1 MEEVGAVDG
10 LVVGSALGLLVNV
23 NVGSV
28 EGLAVRITEEGTTD
42 LLKVGQVDG
51 ILELVGWPDGSTE
64 GDTEDGQNEGFP
76 VGVLDG
82 VGKVDG

>member
-1 MEEVGAVDG
+1 MEEVGAVDI
-10 LVVGSALGLLVNV
+10 GSALGLLVNA

-28 EGLAVRITEEGTTD
+28 EGLAVGIAEEGTSD
-42 LLKVGQVDG
+42 MLKVGQADG

-64 GDTEDGQNEGFP
+64 GDAEDGQNEGFP
-76 VGVLDG
+76 VGVLDD